1 MNAKFFVPFETAK
14 AMKAKGYPQTF
25 AAAYYNTFDDNL
37 ILITDRDS
45 ASCVVE
51 GNMSKP
57 YYVHLADFY
66 TAAATYH
73 EALDWLEE
81 KFIYI
86 YTEISYSWQQ
96 QKIVY
101 GCTII
106 TPEKDYNTDNYNN
119 REEALNAAI
128 LKALETL

>member
-14 AMKAKGYPQTF
+14 QLKEKGYPQTF

-73 EALDWLEE
+73 EVLDWLER
-81 KFIYI
+81 KGIYI
-86 YTEISYSWQQ
+86 SIMYFEIRMSKWTA
-96 QKIVY
+96 
-101 GCTII
+101 TIDGKVSRVI
-106 TPEKDYNTDNYNN
+106 DNKKT
-119 REEALNAAI
+119 REEALNAII
-128 LKALETL
+128 LEALELI